1 MKDNPVQSF
10 HEANNY
16 KAYEYF
22 GAHPHPHGVVF
33 RVFAPNAKEIF
44 LVGNFNHWQQSDPMK
59 KRDDSGIWEVIIANA
74 KVYDGYKYLVVGQD
88 GETRY
93 KADPYGFYGEKRP
106 DMSSKIYYLEGYMWN
121 DQDWMLG
128 RNKAS
133 LLRGPLNIYEVHL
146 DSFNQETKGSYEEFG
161 DELIAYVVKMGY
173 THLELM
179 PISEYPYDPSWG
191 YQVTGFYAPTSRYGT
206 PHQLMAFVDKCHQE
220 GLGVII
226 DWVPGHF
233 PKDEAGL
240 YRWDGS
246 HLYEYEEEKK
256 RYHKNWGTAIFDWGR
271 PQVKSFLI
279 SNALYWLRE
288 YHFDGI
294 RMDAVSSMLYLDYDR
309 GHGEWQAN
317 IHGGKENLEA
327 VEFLKTLN
335 LVVEEE
341 FPQVLMIAEESTAWP
356 KMTLPVEQGGMGF
369 DYKWNMGWMND
380 TLKYMSLAEGDRK
393 NNSHLVTF
401 SITYAFGEN
410 YILPFSH
417 DEVVHLKKSLLR
429 KMPGDK
435 GEMLENLRAMM
446 GYMMAH
452 PGKKLLFMG
461 GELAQEKEWDFEGS
475 LQWELLE
482 QDEHQ
487 EFNEFM
493 QALNH
498 FYKSTSSLWERD
510 TDEEGFQWINIENTK
525 EGVVS
530 FQRTNLKGEPL
541 IVIGNFTGKTV
552 KNLALPPWKGKYE
565 VAFSTSSKLGGI
577 SITAKGLTIPAYTT
591 GFIRRE
597 AH

>member
-1 MKDNPVQSF
+1 MKDKAVKSF
-10 HEANNY
+10 NQAINY

-22 GAHPHPHGVVF
+22 GAHIHSDGVVF
-33 RVFAPNAKEIF
+33 RVFAPKAKEIF

-59 KRDDSGIWEVIIANA
+59 RIDDSGIWEIIISNA
-74 KVYDGYKYLVVGQD
+74 KEHDGYKYLVVGQD
-88 GETRY
+88 GEIRY
-93 KADPYGFYGEKRP
+93 KADPYGFYSEKRP
-106 DMSSKIYYLEGYMWN
+106 DMASKIYSLEGYMWN
-121 DQDWMLG
+121 DQDWMSG
-128 RNKAS
+128 RDKTA

-146 DSFNQETKGSYEEFG
+146 DSFNQEAKGSYENLA
-161 DELIAYVVKMGY
+161 DELIPYLLKMGY

-191 YQVTGFYAPTSRYGT
+191 YQVTGFYAPTSRFGT
-206 PHQLMAFVDKCHQE
+206 PHQLMALIDKCHQA
-220 GLGVII
+220 GIGVIL

-317 IHGGKENLEA
+317 IYGGKENLEA

-341 FPQVLMIAEESTAWP
+341 FPEVLMIAEESTAWP

-380 TLKYMSLAEGDRK
+380 TLKYMSLAEEERK

-417 DEVVHLKKSLLR
+417 DEVVHLKKSLLM

-446 GYMMAH
+446 GYMMGH

-482 QDEHQ
+482 EEEHR

-493 QALNH
+493 QGLNH
-498 FYKSTSSLWERD
+498 FYKSSSPLWERD
-510 TDEEGFQWINIENTK
+510 TDEEGFQWINIETTK

-530 FQRTNLKGEPL
+530 FQRRNLKEEPL

-577 SITAKGLTIPAYTT
+577 TITAKGVTVPAYTT

-597 AH
+597 AY

>member
-1 MKDNPVQSF
+1 
-10 HEANNY
+10 
-16 KAYEYF
+16 
-22 GAHPHPHGVVF
+22 
-33 RVFAPNAKEIF
+33 
-44 LVGNFNHWQQSDPMK
+44 
-59 KRDDSGIWEVIIANA
+59 
-74 KVYDGYKYLVVGQD
+74 
-88 GETRY
+88 
-93 KADPYGFYGEKRP
+93 
-106 DMSSKIYYLEGYMWN
+106 
-121 DQDWMLG
+121 
-128 RNKAS
+128 
-133 LLRGPLNIYEVHL
+133 
-146 DSFNQETKGSYEEFG
+146 
-161 DELIAYVVKMGY
+161 
-173 THLELM
+173 
-179 PISEYPYDPSWG
+179 
-191 YQVTGFYAPTSRYGT
+191 
-206 PHQLMAFVDKCHQE
+206 
-220 GLGVII
+220 
-226 DWVPGHF
+226 
-233 PKDEAGL
+233 
-240 YRWDGS
+240 
-246 HLYEYEEEKK
+246 
-256 RYHKNWGTAIFDWGR
+256 
-271 PQVKSFLI
+271 
-279 SNALYWLRE
+279 
-288 YHFDGI
+288 
-294 RMDAVSSMLYLDYDR
+294 MDAVSSMLYLDYDR

-510 TDEEGFQWINIENTK
+510 TDEEGFQWINIETTK

-530 FQRTNLKGEPL
+530 FQRRNLKGEPL